1 MIWATCFGQRSQPP
15 SQSRTARYPV
25 GSLTNR
31 TAQRLDEDDEEPDY
45 TSEEDDA
52 AEKAN
57 KNSSSMGTPTAI
69 VLELPPIPF
78 PDKDLLIGQVK
89 RAVGILNEEGFATAA
104 DLLRVA
110 GRCAYDAQEAAS
122 LPVDVEPVTT
132 AKVRPA
138 NGEGEVGREFLI
150 NLTIGSFKVALDSL
164 GDYGRLT
171 GHFTDIPQA
180 QRILGVVS

>member
-1 MIWATCFGQRSQPP
+1 MDGYLARKFAAGSPQPDRP
-15 SQSRTARYPV
+15 LPGWVT
-25 GSLTNR
+25 G
-31 TAQRLDEDDEEPDY
+31 EPDQP
-45 TSEEDDA
+45 
-52 AEKAN
+52 AEPKT
-57 KNSSSMGTPTAI
+57 KPTAI

-122 LPVDVEPVTT
+122 LPVDVEPVVT
-132 AKVRPA
+132 AKVRTA

-150 NLTIGSFKVALDSL
+150 NLTIGSFKVALDSPEIKMI
-164 GDYGRLT
+164 R
-171 GHFTDIPQA
+171 H
-180 QRILGVVS
+180 QRRWHEIDN